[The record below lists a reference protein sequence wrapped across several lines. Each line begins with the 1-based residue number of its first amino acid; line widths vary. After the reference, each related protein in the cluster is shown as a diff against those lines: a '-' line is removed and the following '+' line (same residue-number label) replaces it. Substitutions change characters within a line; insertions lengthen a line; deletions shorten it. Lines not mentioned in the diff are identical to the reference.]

1 VKAVLEL
8 EIAPGSRSGSYVAR
22 VVRSAGAGQ
31 PTEEFDLDVA
41 AILGDR
47 PRMESTVLASSVRSR
62 RLMSPEESVIQG
74 LGTGLFRTVF
84 GGAVGG
90 AYRTSA
96 AVAAERGGNLQL
108 VLRLTAPELAA
119 LPWETLFDTETGRY
133 LSRREPLIRRV
144 PGGVAPEAT
153 AFAPPLRILGMVA
166 SPDGLQPLDVGA
178 EKNRLEAA
186 LRAHLDDGRVELT
199 WLEEASWSG
208 LHARLLQ
215 EPWHVVHFIGHGGYD
230 FDTDEGVLALVG
242 RDRRPDYV
250 TANRLADLLDEAQP
264 TPRLVVLNSCQ
275 SGAASTTDLFS
286 GTAAA
291 LSSSGISAVV
301 AMQFAISDE
310 AALSFARGFYI
321 ALANGRGIDEAVRSG
336 RIGVL
341 GLGGDTLEWITP
353 VLYLRGEDTQLL
365 DRPATPREPGT
376 TVGGSGPGTSGSGT
390 GSTGVTRGTGD
401 PGGTGVTGGGGT
413 GGRSPRRIDSRVL
426 LRVLA
431 VLALI
436 VAAVAG
442 TVLAL
447 RPWERTGPNETVAD
461 PVVLA
466 IPATSIWTPTGI
478 QCVAGDTLEI
488 TGAGEFHHSPD
499 PTSSVPP
506 EGLAD
511 PAAHPAN
518 VQGLPYAN
526 TGALIGSIEAQQPY
540 FVVGRATTHTCQG
553 GGELYLGINNN
564 EVALAGNSGSFTATV
579 IRHHPSP

>member
-8 EIAPGSRSGSYVAR
+8 EIGPGSRGGSYVAR

-31 PTEEFDLDVA
+31 PSAEFELDVS

-47 PRMESTVLASSVRSR
+47 PRVESTVLASSVRSR
-62 RLMSPEESVIQG
+62 RVMSPEESVIQS
-74 LGTGLFRTVF
+74 LGAGLFRTVF

-144 PGGVAPEAT
+144 PGGVAPELT
-153 AFAPPLRILGMVA
+153 AFSPPLRILGMVA
-166 SPDGLQPLDVGA
+166 SPSGLQALDVGA
-178 EKNRLEAA
+178 EKSRLEAA
-186 LRAHLDDGRVELT
+186 LREHLNDGRVELT
-199 WLEEASWSG
+199 WLEDASWSG

-215 EPWHVVHFIGHGGYD
+215 EPWHVLHFIGHGGYD

-242 RDRRPDYV
+242 RDGRPDYV

-301 AMQFAISDE
+301 AMQFAISDD

-365 DRPATPREPGT
+365 DRPATPRPTGT
-376 TVGGSGPGTSGSGT
+376 SGGGSGTS
-390 GSTGVTRGTGD
+390 
-401 PGGTGVTGGGGT
+401 TGGGGT
-413 GGRSPRRIDSRVL
+413 GGAGGRSPRPGRPRIERRVL
-426 LRVLA
+426 LGVLA

-436 VAAVAG
+436 IAAVAG
-442 TVLAL
+442 TVLTL
-447 RPWERTGPNETVAD
+447 RPWERTGGSGDDGTTAD
-461 PVVLA
+461 PVVLS
-466 IPATSIWTPTGI
+466 IPATATWTPTGI
-478 QCVAGDTLEI
+478 ECVAGDTLEI
-488 TGAGEFHHSPD
+488 TGDGMFHHSPD

-506 EGLAD
+506 EGLSD

-518 VQGLPYAN
+518 VEGLPTAN
-526 TGALIGSIEAQQPY
+526 TGALIGSIGAQQPY
-540 FVVGRATTHTCQG
+540 FVVGRRTTHTCQG

-564 EVALAGNSGSFTATV
+564 EVALAGNTGAFEATV
-579 IRHHPSP
+579 TRYHESE